1 MKICLA
7 QTKSIK
13 GDLSQNIQIHLDFI
27 QSAVEWGTDL
37 IVFPELSLT
46 GYEPRM
52 AEALAKNFD
61 DPIFDP
67 FQKKSDKF
75 NISIGTGM
83 PLKTNRGIVIGML
96 IFQPNADRIYY
107 AKQVLHPDEISCF
120 VPGDKQIFLS
130 KRKEKIALAICY
142 EALDQ
147 AHFQNAKESG
157 ATIYLA
163 STAKSQTGILKVNS
177 HFSKISKD
185 FSTPVLMVNNIGYC
199 DNFMA
204 AGQTTA
210 WDSSGNIID
219 QLDSHRSG
227 LLWINLDSG
236 ITKKQYFESPD
247 RKIQLGEWSDLPA
260 LVTLF
265 QDAKD
270 YLDQQKIFQWT
281 DFYPSKEVIEKD
293 LKDQTLFVL
302 KDKQVLIGAV
312 TLNDHQDEEYQ
323 SIPWK
328 FSAQKVLVIHRLMVD
343 PTFQN
348 QGYAK
353 QLMNFAEAFA
363 KKQHYSS
370 IRLDTYTKNKISFEF
385 YKKRNY
391 VLRGTVFFRGRK
403 DPFYCLEKD
412 LNVT

>member
-13 GDLSQNIQIHLDFI
+13 GALSQNIQIHLDFI

-46 GYEPRM
+46 SYEPRM

-61 DPIFDP
+61 DPIFDS
-67 FQKKSDKF
+67 FQEKSDKHH
-75 NISIGTGM
+75 ISIGVGM

-96 IFQPNADRIYY
+96 IFQPNAERIYY
-107 AKQVLHPDEISCF
+107 AKQILHPDEFSCF
-120 VPGDKQIFLS
+120 VLGDKQIILPIQNQ
-130 KRKEKIALAICY
+130 KIGFAICY
-142 EALDQ
+142 EALQ
-147 AHFQNAKESG
+147 KSHFQKAKESG
-157 ATIYLA
+157 ATIYLE
-163 STAKSQTGILKVNS
+163 STAKSQTGILKAKS

-210 WDSSGNIID
+210 WDSSGNMIG

-227 LLWINLDSG
+227 LLWIDLDLG
-236 ITKKQYFESPD
+236 VIKKQYFETPD

-302 KDKQVLIGAV
+302 KNKQELIGAV

-323 SIPWK
+323 AINWK
-328 FSAQKVLVIHRLMVD
+328 FNDRKVLVIHRLMVD
-343 PTFQN
+343 PKFQN
-348 QGYAK
+348 KGYAK
-353 QLMNFAEAFA
+353 QIMDFAETFA
-363 KKQHYSS
+363 RKNQYSS
-370 IRLDTYTKNKISFEF
+370 IRLDTYTQNKISFEF

-391 VLRGTVFFRGRK
+391 VLRGNVFFTGRK
-403 DPFYCLEKD
+403 DPFYCLEKE